1 MHHLFGLVLA
11 QRDLSRAG
19 DLFSL
24 EDAEIEGSLSEALE
38 QIRTISSSAD
48 YQTND
53 NDQAVV
59 EICITRITTAIRE
72 TESIEKHGKALVA
85 LWESCL
91 EHNLKPSGKDED
103 TPHAKIASDIMSCIL
118 QNYSRPSVMALAVP
132 VAVKFLQRGN
142 KELCR
147 NMSSYLSLAAIA
159 EAELLAEH
167 TDAIVKSVLQGNSLL
182 LRVLPALYEKQPQ
195 PMVHR
200 LPELLALMGHLQ
212 PSEQQHLLRL
222 LQLMARRKELGVLK
236 ECLLCLLGLVRD
248 PNHSDI
254 ILNILTEVSGYDP
267 TALAAFLP
275 ELKEIGESFPH
286 LIGQTAKIF
295 GAVGHVDEEQARKC
309 LMYLVNQLA
318 NMEHSFHHIL
328 LLEIKSLTDTFSG
341 ILGTQSRDI
350 YRMSNSFTAI
360 AKLLV
365 RQLENSSSASA
376 RTEND
381 TDTVSP
387 VPLGNLKSV
396 VNGNEEDETLQEKIQ
411 AFEEKINIDTSTP
424 GSVRRYS
431 LGQVSK
437 EERKDMRFNRSK
449 SLALHAVRMKGVNTD
464 SGRDEE
470 NEDVTAGISFTEIY
484 DSQENDKLP
493 FSVDAEEMQL
503 GNSLVSHQSI
513 DCTESEGS
521 PAPAGGEAQEGS
533 MVLGKGPAECH
544 DKLYLHLKENLGKV
558 KTYVMEMGR
567 RIPVPDHCV
576 IEDTVRSCVAKLFFS
591 CPLKGHYCLYSKSS
605 FTLLSPQPPLW
616 IHIMFLFQQS
626 LFAEPL
632 SMQSSSVQVL
642 KALWEKTQLK
652 GTHSFETAMIQS
664 TFPHQKDLDHV
675 QMHLEEVR
683 FFDLFGYSE
692 EAGAWQCFM
701 CNNPEK
707 ATEVNQ
713 DGQPLME
720 GKLKEKQVRW
730 KFIKRWKTRY
740 FTLAGNQLLF
750 RKGKSTT
757 PMTAPLSSARCRVS
771 KWWPRS
777 AGTAACPGPSRSSP
791 TARATSSRPRMRRAR
806 RSGCS
811 ASTLLSHRPRR
822 GRAERPPRTC
832 RAAVLSIPLLCTLHE
847 LPGVV
852 GSCWDMGGCGVA
864 VMLPEDPVLPSV
876 CR

>member
-1 MHHLFGLVLA
+1 MHQLFGLVLA
-11 QRDLSRAG
+11 QKDLSRAG

-24 EDAEIEGSLSEALE
+24 DNAEIEGSISEALE
-38 QIRTISSSAD
+38 QIRIISSSVD
-48 YQTND
+48 YHTND

-72 TESIEKHGKALVA
+72 TESIEKHGEALVA

-91 EHNLKPSGKDED
+91 EHNLRPSGRDED
-103 TPHAKIASDIMSCIL
+103 TPHSKIASDIMSCIL
-118 QNYSRPSVMALAVP
+118 QNYNRPPVMALAVP

-159 EAELLAEH
+159 EVDLLADH
-167 TDAIVKSVLQGNSLL
+167 TDAIVKSVLQGNSML
-182 LRVLPALYEKQPQ
+182 LRVLPSLYEKRPQ
-195 PMVHR
+195 PISQR
-200 LPELLALMGHLQ
+200 LRELVALTAQLDQAEHH
-212 PSEQQHLLRL
+212 HLLRL
-222 LQLMARRKELGVLK
+222 FQTLARKKELEVLK
-236 ECLLCLLGLVRD
+236 ECIPFLMRHLGN
-248 PNHSDI
+248 PNYSDV
-254 ILNILTEVSGYDP
+254 ILNILTEISSYKP

-275 ELKEIGESFPH
+275 MLKEIGESFPS

-295 GAVGHVDEEQARKC
+295 GAVGRVDEEQARVC

-328 LLEIKSLTDTFSG
+328 LLEIKNLTDTFSG

-360 AKLLV
+360 AKLLS
-365 RQLENSSSASA
+365 RQLEQDGAPRA
-376 RTEND
+376 RRKIQTESD
-381 TDTVSP
+381 AETKP
-387 VPLGNLKSV
+387 AVPLEDLKSV
-396 VNGNEEDETLQEKIQ
+396 MHGKEEDEKLQVKIQ
-411 AFEEKINIDTSTP
+411 AFEEKISVDNNTP

-449 SLALHAVRMKGVNTD
+449 SLALHAVRLKGASMD
-464 SGRDEE
+464 SGQDQE
-470 NEDVTAGISFTEIY
+470 NGDISAGISFTEIY
-484 DSQENDKLP
+484 ISQENDKLP
-493 FSVDAEEMQL
+493 FSVDTEEVQL

-513 DCTESEGS
+513 DCTESENL
-521 PAPAGGEAQEGS
+521 PETAKEKVQEGS
-533 MVLGKGPAECH
+533 TETIESPVEYQ

-558 KTYVMEMGR
+558 KAYVTEMGR
-567 RIPVPDHCV
+567 KIPIPDQCV

-605 FTLLSPQPPLW
+605 FTLVSRQPPLW

-632 SMQSSSVQVL
+632 STQSSPVQVL

-652 GTHSFETAMIQS
+652 GTHSFETAMIQC

-692 EAGAWQCFM
+692 EAGTWQCFM

-707 ATEVNQ
+707 ATGVNQ
-713 DGQPLME
+713 DGQPLIE

-750 RKGKSTT
+750 RKGKSKDD
-757 PMTAPLSSARCRVS
+757 PDDCPIELSKVQSVKVVARKRRDRSLPRAFEIFTES
-771 KWWPRS
+771 KTYVFK
-777 AGTAACPGPSRSSP
+777 AKDEKN
-791 TARATSSRPRMRRAR
+791 
-806 RSGCS
+806 
-811 ASTLLSHRPRR
+811 
-822 GRAERPPRTC
+822 AEQWLQC
-832 RAAVLSIPLLCTLHE
+832 LN
-847 LPGVV
+847 
-852 GSCWDMGGCGVA
+852 VA
-864 VMLPEDPVLPSV
+864 VAQARERESREATTYL
-876 CR
+876 

>member
-1 MHHLFGLVLA
+1 MHQLFGLVLA
-11 QRDLSRAG
+11 QKDLSRAG

-38 QIRTISSSAD
+38 QIRIISSSAD

-72 TESIEKHGKALVA
+72 TASIEKHGKALVA

-118 QNYSRPSVMALAVP
+118 QNYNRPPVMALAVP

-159 EAELLAEH
+159 KVDLLADH
-167 TDAIVKSVLQGNSLL
+167 TDTIVKSVLQGNSML

-195 PMVHR
+195 PINLHLR
-200 LPELLALMGHLQ
+200 ELVALMAQLDQAEHH
-212 PSEQQHLLRL
+212 HLLRL
-222 LQLMARRKELGVLK
+222 CQIVARKKEPGVLK
-236 ECLLCLLGLVRD
+236 ECIPFLFGHLRD

-254 ILNILTEVSGYDP
+254 ILNILTEISSYEP
-267 TALAAFLP
+267 TALVSFLP
-275 ELKEIGESFPH
+275 MLKEMGESFPS

-295 GAVGHVDEEQARKC
+295 GAVGHIDEERARIC

-328 LLEIKSLTDTFSG
+328 LLEIKSLTDTFSS

-360 AKLLV
+360 AKLLG
-365 RQLENSSSASA
+365 RQLEDDNTSGA
-376 RTEND
+376 RMEND
-381 TDTVSP
+381 TETESP
-387 VPLGNLKSV
+387 APLDDLKSV
-396 VNGNEEDETLQEKIQ
+396 MSGNEEDEKLQVKIQ
-411 AFEEKINIDTSTP
+411 AFEEKINVDTSTP

-449 SLALHAVRMKGVNTD
+449 SLALHAARMKGVNSE
-464 SGRDEE
+464 SGQDEE
-470 NEDVTAGISFTEIY
+470 NGEITAGVSFTEIY
-484 DSQENDKLP
+484 ISQENDKLP
-493 FSVDAEEMQL
+493 FSVDTEAMQL
-503 GNSLVSHQSI
+503 GNPLLSHQSI
-513 DCTESEGS
+513 DYTESANLPESTKEKALEGS
-521 PAPAGGEAQEGS
+521 TEAATSPVEYQ
-533 MVLGKGPAECH
+533 
-544 DKLYLHLKENLGKV
+544 DQLYLHLKENLGKV
-558 KTYVMEMGR
+558 KAYVTEMGR
-567 RIPVPDHCV
+567 KIPIPDQCV

-605 FTLLSPQPPLW
+605 FTLISRQPPLW

-632 SMQSSSVQVL
+632 STQSNSVQVL

-707 ATEVNQ
+707 AAVVNQ
-713 DGQPLME
+713 DGQPLIE

-750 RKGKSTT
+750 RKGKSKDD
-757 PMTAPLSSARCRVS
+757 PDDCPIELSKVQSVKVVAKKRRDRSLPRAFEIFTDS
-771 KWWPRS
+771 KTYVFK
-777 AGTAACPGPSRSSP
+777 AKDEKN
-791 TARATSSRPRMRRAR
+791 
-806 RSGCS
+806 
-811 ASTLLSHRPRR
+811 
-822 GRAERPPRTC
+822 AEEWLQC
-832 RAAVLSIPLLCTLHE
+832 IN
-847 LPGVV
+847 
-852 GSCWDMGGCGVA
+852 VA
-864 VMLPEDPVLPSV
+864 VAQARERESQEATTYL
-876 CR
+876 

>member
-24 EDAEIEGSLSEALE
+24 DDAEIEGSLSEALE
-38 QIRTISSSAD
+38 QIRIISSSAD

-118 QNYSRPSVMALAVP
+118 QNYSHPSVMALAVP

-159 EAELLAEH
+159 EAELLADH

-195 PMVHR
+195 PMAHR

-212 PSEQQHLLRL
+212 PAEQHHLLRL

-236 ECLLCLLGLVRD
+236 ECIPCLLGLVRD

-254 ILNILTEVSGYDP
+254 ILNVLTEVSGYDP
-267 TALAAFLP
+267 AALAAFLP

-328 LLEIKSLTDTFSG
+328 LLEIKSLTDAFSG

-365 RQLENSSSASA
+365 RQLESSSTASA

-381 TDTVSP
+381 TDTESS

-396 VNGNEEDETLQEKIQ
+396 VNGNEEDEKLQVKIQ
-411 AFEEKINIDTSTP
+411 AFEGKINIDTSTP

-449 SLALHAVRMKGVNTD
+449 SLALHAVRMKGVNAD
-464 SGRDEE
+464 SGQDEE
-470 NEDVTAGISFTEIY
+470 NGDVIAGISVTEIY
-484 DSQENDKLP
+484 ISQENDKLP
-493 FSVDAEEMQL
+493 FSVDAQEMQL
-503 GNSLVSHQSI
+503 GDSLVSHQSI
-513 DCTESEGS
+513 DCTELEGS

-533 MVLGKGPAECH
+533 MEVGKGPAECH

-558 KTYVMEMGR
+558 KAYVMEMGR
-567 RIPVPDHCV
+567 RIPVPEHCV
-576 IEDTVRSCVAKLFFS
+576 IEDTMRSCVAKLFFS

-605 FTLLSPQPPLW
+605 FTLLSPQAPLW
-616 IHIMFLFQQS
+616 IHIMFLFQQG

-632 SMQSSSVQVL
+632 SMQSSPVQVL

-750 RKGKSTT
+750 RKGKSKDDPDDCPIELSKVQSVKVVAKKRRDRSLPRAFEIFTDSKSYVFKAKDEKSTEEWLQCINVAIVQAKERESRETT
-757 PMTAPLSSARCRVS
+757 TYL
-771 KWWPRS
+771 
-777 AGTAACPGPSRSSP
+777 
-791 TARATSSRPRMRRAR
+791 
-806 RSGCS
+806 
-811 ASTLLSHRPRR
+811 
-822 GRAERPPRTC
+822 
-832 RAAVLSIPLLCTLHE
+832 
-847 LPGVV
+847 
-852 GSCWDMGGCGVA
+852 
-864 VMLPEDPVLPSV
+864 
-876 CR
+876 

>member
-11 QRDLSRAG
+11 QKDLSRAG

-24 EDAEIEGSLSEALE
+24 EDVEIEGSLSEALE
-38 QIRTISSSAD
+38 QIRIISSSVD

-72 TESIEKHGKALVA
+72 TASIEKHGKALVA

-118 QNYSRPSVMALAVP
+118 QNYNRPPVMALAVP

-159 EAELLAEH
+159 KADLLADH
-167 TDAIVKSVLQGNSLL
+167 TDAIVRSVLQGNSML

-195 PMVHR
+195 PINLR
-200 LPELLALMGHLQ
+200 LRELVALMAQLD
-212 PSEQQHLLRL
+212 PAEQHHLLRL
-222 LQLMARRKELGVLK
+222 FQTVARKKDLGVLK
-236 ECLLCLLGLVRD
+236 ECIPVLFGHLRD

-254 ILNILTEVSGYDP
+254 ILNILIEISSYGP
-267 TALAAFLP
+267 TALAPFLP
-275 ELKEIGESFPH
+275 MLKEIGESFPS

-295 GAVGHVDEEQARKC
+295 GAVGHIDEERARIC

-328 LLEIKSLTDTFSG
+328 LLEIKSLTDTFSS

-365 RQLENSSSASA
+365 RQLESDNASGA
-376 RTEND
+376 RMEND
-381 TDTVSP
+381 TETESP
-387 VPLGNLKSV
+387 VPLDDLKSV
-396 VNGNEEDETLQEKIQ
+396 MNGNEEDEKLQVKIQ
-411 AFEEKINIDTSTP
+411 AFEEKINVDNSTP

-449 SLALHAVRMKGVNTD
+449 SLALHAVRTKGVNSE
-464 SGRDEE
+464 SGQDEE
-470 NEDVTAGISFTEIY
+470 NGEITAGISFTEICI
-484 DSQENDKLP
+484 SQENGRLP
-493 FSVDAEEMQL
+493 FSVDTEAMQL

-513 DCTESEGS
+513 DYPASANLPESTEEKALEGS
-521 PAPAGGEAQEGS
+521 AEAATSPVEYQ
-533 MVLGKGPAECH
+533 

-558 KTYVMEMGR
+558 KAYVTEMGR
-567 RIPVPDHCV
+567 KIPIPDQCV

-591 CPLKGHYCLYSKSS
+591 CPLKGRYCLYSKSS
-605 FTLLSPQPPLW
+605 FTLISRQPPLW
-616 IHIMFLFQQS
+616 IHIMFLFQQ
-626 LFAEPL
+626 
-632 SMQSSSVQVL
+632 
-642 KALWEKTQLK
+642 
-652 GTHSFETAMIQS
+652 
-664 TFPHQKDLDHV
+664 DLDHV

-692 EAGAWQCFM
+692 EAGTWQCFM

-707 ATEVNQ
+707 AAVVNQ

-750 RKGKSTT
+750 RKGKSKDD
-757 PMTAPLSSARCRVS
+757 PDDCPIELSKVQSVKVVAKKRRDRSLPRAFEIFTDS
-771 KWWPRS
+771 KTYVFK
-777 AGTAACPGPSRSSP
+777 AKDEKN
-791 TARATSSRPRMRRAR
+791 
-806 RSGCS
+806 
-811 ASTLLSHRPRR
+811 
-822 GRAERPPRTC
+822 AEEWLQC
-832 RAAVLSIPLLCTLHE
+832 LN
-847 LPGVV
+847 
-852 GSCWDMGGCGVA
+852 VA
-864 VMLPEDPVLPSV
+864 VAQARERESQEATTYL
-876 CR
+876 

>member
-1 MHHLFGLVLA
+1 
-11 QRDLSRAG
+11 
-19 DLFSL
+19 
-24 EDAEIEGSLSEALE
+24 
-38 QIRTISSSAD
+38 D

-72 TESIEKHGKALVA
+72 TASIERHGKALVA

-118 QNYSRPSVMALAVP
+118 QNYNRPPVMALAVP

-159 EAELLAEH
+159 KADLLADH
-167 TDAIVKSVLQGNSLL
+167 TDTIVKSVLQGNSLL

-195 PMVHR
+195 AINLHLR
-200 LPELLALMGHLQ
+200 ELVALMAQLDQ
-212 PSEQQHLLRL
+212 AEQHHLLRL
-222 LQLMARRKELGVLK
+222 LQIVARERELGVLK
-236 ECLLCLLGLVRD
+236 ECVPFLFGCLRD

-254 ILNILTEVSGYDP
+254 ILNILLELSSYEP
-267 TALAAFLP
+267 TALDAFLP
-275 ELKEIGESFPH
+275 MLKEIGESFPS
-286 LIGQTAKIF
+286 LIGQIAKIF
-295 GAVGHVDEEQARKC
+295 GAVGRVDEERARTC
-309 LMYLVNQLA
+309 LLYLVNQLA

-328 LLEIKSLTDTFSG
+328 LLEIKSLTDTFLS

-360 AKLLV
+360 AKLLA
-365 RQLENSSSASA
+365 RQLENDNTSGA
-376 RTEND
+376 RLEND
-381 TDTVSP
+381 TETEPP
-387 VPLGNLKSV
+387 VPLDDLKSV
-396 VNGNEEDETLQEKIQ
+396 RNGNEEDEKLQVKRQ
-411 AFEEKINIDTSTP
+411 AFEEKINADNSTP

-449 SLALHAVRMKGVNTD
+449 SLALHAVRVKGGNSE
-464 SGRDEE
+464 SGQDEE
-470 NEDVTAGISFTEIY
+470 SEEITAGISFTEIY
-484 DSQENDKLP
+484 LGQENDKLP
-493 FSVDAEEMQL
+493 FSVDTEAMQL

-513 DCTESEGS
+513 GYPESANLPESTKEKALEGS
-521 PAPAGGEAQEGS
+521 AEAVTSPVEYQ
-533 MVLGKGPAECH
+533 

-558 KTYVMEMGR
+558 KAYVMEMGR
-567 RIPVPDHCV
+567 KIPIPDQCV
-576 IEDTVRSCVAKLFFS
+576 IEDSVRSCVAKLFFS

-605 FTLLSPQPPLW
+605 FTLISRQPPLW

-632 SMQSSSVQVL
+632 SIQSNSVQVL

-652 GTHSFETAMIQS
+652 GSHSFETAMIQS

-692 EAGAWQCFM
+692 EARTWQCFM

-707 ATEVNQ
+707 ATGVNQ
-713 DGQPLME
+713 DGQPLIE

-750 RKGKSTT
+750 RKGKSKDD
-757 PMTAPLSSARCRVS
+757 PDDGPIELSKVQSVKVVAKKRRDRSLPRAFEIFTDS
-771 KWWPRS
+771 KTYVFK
-777 AGTAACPGPSRSSP
+777 AKDEKN
-791 TARATSSRPRMRRAR
+791 
-806 RSGCS
+806 
-811 ASTLLSHRPRR
+811 
-822 GRAERPPRTC
+822 AEEWLQC
-832 RAAVLSIPLLCTLHE
+832 IN
-847 LPGVV
+847 
-852 GSCWDMGGCGVA
+852 VA
-864 VMLPEDPVLPSV
+864 VAQAKERESREATTYL
-876 CR
+876 